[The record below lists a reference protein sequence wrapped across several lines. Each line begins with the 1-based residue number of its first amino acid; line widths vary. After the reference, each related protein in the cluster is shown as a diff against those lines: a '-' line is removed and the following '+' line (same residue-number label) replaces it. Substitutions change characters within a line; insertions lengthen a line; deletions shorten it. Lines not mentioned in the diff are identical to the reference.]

1 MTMKN
6 ELILGDCVPIMQS
19 LDNEIIDLTV
29 TSPPYDDLRSY
40 DGYLFRMEETV
51 KELYRITKK
60 GGVVVWV
67 VGDSVVDKSETLTS
81 FKQALTFKEIGFNVH
96 DTMIY
101 QKNSSSLPD
110 PTRYNQ
116 SFEYMFIFSKESPK
130 TVNKIRDH
138 KNTYF
143 GLQSTNTVREK
154 DGKLYPRRDR
164 VAPEYSERGNIWS
177 FDVGYNKSTTDNFA
191 FDHPAMFP
199 EKLAKDHIL
208 SWSNEGD
215 LVLDPFCGSATTCK
229 MAQQQ
234 SRNYIGIEMSE
245 KYMEI
250 AKRRM
255 AQTVLQS
262 YQ

>member
-1 MTMKN
+1 MKN
-6 ELILGDCVPIMQS
+6 TLILGDCVPIMQS
-19 LDNEIIDLTV
+19 MDNEIIDLTV

-67 VGDSVVDKSETLTS
+67 VGDSVVNKSETLTS

-101 QKNSSSLPD
+101 QKNASSLPD
-110 PTRYNQ
+110 STRYNQ
-116 SFEYMFIFSKESPK
+116 SFEYMFIFSKKSPK
-130 TVNKIRDH
+130 TINKIRDH

-143 GLQSTNTVREK
+143 GLRSTNTVREK
-154 DGKLYPRRDR
+154 DGRLYPRRDR
-164 VAPEYSERGNIWS
+164 VTPEYGERGNIWS

-255 AQTVLQS
+255 AQTVIQS
-262 YQ
+262 Y

>member
-1 MTMKN
+1 MTIKN
-6 ELILGDCVPIMQS
+6 KLILGDCIPIMQS
-19 LDNEIIDLTV
+19 MDNDIIDLTV

-40 DGYLFRMEETV
+40 NGYSFNLEETI

-67 VGDSVVDKSETLTS
+67 VGDSIVDGSETLTS
-81 FKQALTFKEIGFNVH
+81 FKQALTFQEMGFNVH

-101 QKNSSSLPD
+101 HKTSSSLPD

-116 SFEYMFIFSKESPK
+116 SFEYMFIFSKGSPK

-138 KNTYF
+138 KNRWS
-143 GLQSTNTVREK
+143 GLKTGNVVREK
-154 DGKLYPRRDR
+154 DGKLYPRKDR
-164 VAPEYSERGNIWS
+164 WSPEYSERSNIWS
-177 FDVGYNKSTTDNFA
+177 FDRGYMLTTKDDFA
-191 FDHPAMFP
+191 FQHPAMFP

-208 SWSNEGD
+208 SWCNEGD

-229 MAQQQ
+229 MAQQE
-234 SRNYIGIEMSE
+234 SRNYIGIEIS
-245 KYMEI
+245 KQYMKI

-255 AQTVLQS
+255 AQTVIQS

>member
-1 MTMKN
+1 MKN
-6 ELILGDCVPIMQS
+6 KLILGDCIPIMQS
-19 LDNEIIDLTV
+19 MDNEIIDLTV
-29 TSPPYDDLRSY
+29 TSPPYDDLRLY
-40 DGYLFRMEETV
+40 DGYSFRMEETV

-67 VGDSVVDKSETLTS
+67 VGDSVVDGSETLTS
-81 FKQALTFKEIGFNVH
+81 FKQALTFKETGFNVH

-101 QKNSSSLPD
+101 HKSSSSLPD

-116 SFEYMFIFSKESPK
+116 SFEYMFIFSKGKPK
-130 TVNKIRDH
+130 TINKIYDVRN
-138 KNTYF
+138 KNA
-143 GLQSTNTVREK
+143 GRPDVGGSIREK
-154 DGKLYPRRDR
+154 DGKTYPRRDR
-164 VAPEYSERGNIWS
+164 ITPEYSERRNVWTILT
-177 FDVGYNKSTTDNFA
+177 GYTHTTKEKFA
-191 FDHPAMFP
+191 FQHPAMFP

-215 LVLDPFCGSATTCK
+215 LVFDPFCGSATTCK

-234 SRNYIGIEMSE
+234 SRNYIGIEISE
-245 KYMEI
+245 KYMII

-255 AQTVLQS
+255 AQTVIQS